1 MEILECNDII
11 YWFICLKIKDSF
23 KRKNFEN
30 LYLWNRFNIV
40 KINLFYIKKIN
51 LLIKVYFLILK
62 YMYIVVVVLNL
73 LNYMYICCLL
83 YIYYVD
89 EVEVSGG
96 MNDVLR

>member
-1 MEILECNDII
+1 
-11 YWFICLKIKDSF
+11 
-23 KRKNFEN
+23 
-30 LYLWNRFNIV
+30 
-40 KINLFYIKKIN
+40 
-51 LLIKVYFLILK
+51 
-62 YMYIVVVVLNL
+62 MYIVVVVLDL